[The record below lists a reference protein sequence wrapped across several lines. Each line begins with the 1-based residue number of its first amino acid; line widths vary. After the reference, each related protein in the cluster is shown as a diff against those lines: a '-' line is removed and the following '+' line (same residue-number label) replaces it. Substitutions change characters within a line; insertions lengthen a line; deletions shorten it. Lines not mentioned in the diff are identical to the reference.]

1 MKDRS
6 PDVHFEANLSN
17 SSADII
23 ILWGKLIA
31 HIV

>member
-1 MKDRS
+1 MKMKDRS

-23 ILWGKLIA
+23 IL
-31 HIV
+31 